1 MKKALNIKRELS
13 SSLFNNDF
21 YFYYDI
27 INMLLKSKYIS
38 LENSILLL
46 KLKNIIQIKNK
57 TFVNSTK
64 MTHL

>member
-1 MKKALNIKRELS
+1 MLKRELS
-13 SSLFNNDF
+13 TSLFNNDF

-27 INMLLKSKYIS
+27 INMLLKSKYTS

-46 KLKNIIQIKNK
+46 KLKNIIQIKNT
-57 TFVNSTK
+57 TFINSTK

>member
-46 KLKNIIQIKNK
+46 KLKI
-57 TFVNSTK
+57 
-64 MTHL
+64 

>member
-21 YFYYDI
+21 YYDI
-27 INMLLKSKYIS
+27 INMLLKSKYTS

>member
-21 YFYYDI
+21 YYDI
-27 INMLLKSKYIS
+27 INMLLKSKYTS

-46 KLKNIIQIKNK
+46 KLKI
-57 TFVNSTK
+57 
-64 MTHL
+64 